1 MAAGDTTVGSTPNS
15 ADRFANNFASDSG
28 RAEGKTRVL
37 EFDIWILAFVDVGV
51 RDSILARQRLIEFGE
66 HLVRIDESL
75 QLGPLDQ
82 CSLIPMPTITV
93 NQILVQREI
102 VSVHFLI
109 SSSAIDHIQSETGNS
124 STGGQMRAFGPTIPF
139 PFGLVKGG
147 ASNEDLTKNMLF
159 N

>member
-1 MAAGDTTVGSTPNS
+1 VAIAIDGGQDLQKRQIVPLGKELLQRLCVTLFLG
-15 ADRFANNFASDSG
+15 G
-28 RAEGKTRVL
+28 RADAKTRFL

-93 NQILVQREI
+93 N
-102 VSVHFLI
+102 
-109 SSSAIDHIQSETGNS
+109 
-124 STGGQMRAFGPTIPF
+124 
-139 PFGLVKGG
+139 
-147 ASNEDLTKNMLF
+147 
-159 N
+159 